1 MTYIPTVTDLS
12 DIRERAALG
21 IGHLSVTDVVVLCA
35 EVERLREAVAEEREA
50 CAHIASSRAIPILV
64 ENITTAG
71 VSRELDI
78 AVQIAAAIRA
88 TLRRER

>member
-35 EVERLREAVAEEREA
+35 EVERLRAELAQARDNYNQGALANISGLCDECEKAVR
-50 CAHIASSRAIPILV
+50 
-64 ENITTAG
+64 
-71 VSRELDI
+71 
-78 AVQIAAAIRA
+78 
-88 TLRRER
+88 

>member
-35 EVERLREAVAEEREA
+35 EVERLRAELAQARDNYNQGA
-50 CAHIASSRAIPILV
+50 LRKSDD
-64 ENITTAG
+64 TT
-71 VSRELDI
+71 S
-78 AVQIAAAIRA
+78 
-88 TLRRER
+88 

>member
-35 EVERLREAVAEEREA
+35 EVERLRAELAQARDNYNQGA
-50 CAHIASSRAIPILV
+50 LA
-64 ENITTAG
+64 NI
-71 VSRELDI
+71 RRRN
-78 AVQIAAAIRA
+78 QAAADGLSLTA
-88 TLRRER
+88 TQMRLPFDAPG

>member
-1 MTYIPTVTDLS
+1 MTP
-12 DIRERAALG
+12 EEKKALDA
-21 IGHLSVTDVVVLCA
+21 LKSLPVANYASA
-35 EVERLREAVAEEREA
+35 EVWLAVAVPIIAQAIREAVAEEREA

-88 TLRRER
+88 RGQA